1 MRYYLRIFI
10 SKNDLLPVDPQPK
23 NYFPKRRW
31 ERWSDEALRE
41 DETSG
46 KGNILMER
54 EAMYSKAGKRVI
66 VGDSGLTAYVSEN
79 PLSEEDMDLDSFLND
94 MKVDWFDLRDFEY
107 DYPRSTGFLPNGL
120 ADRIREEGGRY
131 CEDALLEA
139 QKALLR
145 GSLDRKSCSDYIRRV
160 SGIVRLLELFD
171 MEESRPERLALLDR
185 HLRLLAL
192 MEHRPLSFAER
203 CGQGVRSVYEKSLN
217 GALFG

>member
-1 MRYYLRIFI
+1 
-10 SKNDLLPVDPQPK
+10 
-23 NYFPKRRW
+23 
-31 ERWSDEALRE
+31 
-41 DETSG
+41 
-46 KGNILMER
+46 MER

-79 PLSEEDMDLDSFLND
+79 PLSEEDMDLDSFLKD
-94 MKVDWFDLRDFEY
+94 TKIDWFDLRDFEY
-107 DYPRSTGFLPNGL
+107 DYPPTTGFLPNGL

>member
-1 MRYYLRIFI
+1 
-10 SKNDLLPVDPQPK
+10 
-23 NYFPKRRW
+23 
-31 ERWSDEALRE
+31 
-41 DETSG
+41 
-46 KGNILMER
+46 MER

-107 DYPRSTGFLPNGL
+107 DYPRS
-120 ADRIREEGGRY
+120 IREEGGRY